1 MSERFDS
8 GLRELGERIGREHD
22 DVWDDWTAQMTTR
35 VRRGR
40 RVRTAALA
48 GGLVAVLGVVAVG
61 GSMLDRRPAPVPPAT
76 TLAPSPAPTS
86 APTPASSPTP
96 TSSAPSTSGTTA
108 PLTGVDVV
116 AGWRELGVDPALFG
130 DAVVTDTAS
139 VGSTVVAVGCD
150 HQAAMSSSTAATD
163 APIWTSDGSSWTRV
177 GPIDSPMPGYP
188 VNCLSQVLATPY
200 GFFAVAWSALLHS
213 DDGLTWSP
221 VEMLPAPDGYP
232 FGNYVAVA
240 TSGNRVTVVTQRLA
254 GAESMAATLW
264 TTTDGTTWQ
273 ELGAGIPHD
282 TAGVGDNPAV
292 VFDNANLLRIIDHD
306 GVLVAVGASP
316 GGEFVPTA
324 AAWTSTDALT
334 WTPATVEAADQCYL
348 VDVAETGSGLLGVGW
363 CASTGNPAAW
373 ESSDGRSWHRVAAPQ
388 VDLDPGTASRLGDG
402 HHGHRRPFRDR
413 GAALRR
419 CRRVQR
425 RGPVARLPG
434 HRLGARRRPRR
445 PVSPDLRPRVLADH
459 RRRHAAE
466 SRPHPAALSR
476 PRRRPLT
483 PRRARLAP
491 SPPVQRAQARH
502 RVAHWCERARGC
514 EARAPPGGA

>member
-22 DVWDDWTAQMTTR
+22 DVWDDWTAQMTAR

-48 GGLVAVLGVVAVG
+48 GGLVAALGVVAFG

-76 TLAPSPAPTS
+76 TLAPSPTRTSAPTPTPTS
-86 APTPASSPTP
+86 APTSSSTP
-96 TSSAPSTSGTTA
+96 TSGTTA

-130 DAVVTDTAS
+130 DAVVTDAAS
-139 VGSTVVAVGCD
+139 VGGTVVAVGCD
-150 HQAAMSSSTAATD
+150 AQAHNAGSTAGAD
-163 APIWTSDGSSWTRV
+163 APIWTGVGSTWTRV
-177 GPIDSPMPGYP
+177 GPIDSPLPDQP
-188 VNCLSQVLATPY
+188 VDCLSQVVATPH

-221 VEMLPAPDGYP
+221 VEVLPAPEGYP
-232 FGNYVAVA
+232 LGNYVAAAVW
-240 TSGNRVTVVTQRLA
+240 GDRVTVVTQRLA

-282 TAGVGDNPAV
+282 TAGVGDNPGV
-292 VFDNANLLRIIDHD
+292 VFDNANLSRIVDHD

-334 WTPATVEAADQCYL
+334 WTPATVEAADQCSL
-348 VDVAETGSGLLGVGW
+348 TDVVETGSGLLGVGS
-363 CASTGNPAAW
+363 CASTGNLAAW
-373 ESSDGRSWHRVAAPQ
+373 ESSDGRSWRRVSAPH
-388 VDLDPGTASRLGDG
+388 VDLDPDTALVGVAGIATIGDRVAISARHFDAAAGTDAAVQWVGSPETGWERADDLAIPYLQTSELGFWPITG
-402 HHGHRRPFRDR
+402 
-413 GAALRR
+413 
-419 CRRVQR
+419 
-425 RGPVARLPG
+425 VATQ
-434 HRLGARRRPRR
+434 
-445 PVSPDLRPRVLADH
+445 PRVV
-459 RRRHAAE
+459 
-466 SRPHPAALSR
+466 
-476 PRRRPLT
+476 LT
-483 PRRARLAP
+483 QQP
-491 SPPVQRAQARH
+491 
-502 RVAHWCERARGC
+502 
-514 EARAPPGGA
+514 